1 MVTVRWRR
9 AILRDIR
16 HILPGVC
23 LTVGPN
29 NFAALAEVQYALCC
43 VSVPYCFTY
52 RSTFPAVMLVCRV
65 PDLCSVSISKTEKN
79 ALW

>member
-23 LTVGPN
+23 LTVG
-29 NFAALAEVQYALCC
+29 LTILRRWRRYALCC

>member
-29 NFAALAEVQYALCC
+29 NFAALAEVCALLCL
-43 VSVPYCFTY
+43 S
-52 RSTFPAVMLVCRV
+52 AILVH
-65 PDLCSVSISKTEKN
+65 L
-79 ALW
+79 